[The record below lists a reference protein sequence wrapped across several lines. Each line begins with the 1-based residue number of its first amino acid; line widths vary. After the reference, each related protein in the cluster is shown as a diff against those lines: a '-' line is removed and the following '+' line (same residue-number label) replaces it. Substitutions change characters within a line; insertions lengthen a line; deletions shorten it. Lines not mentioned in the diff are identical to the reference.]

1 MCWKVTPEISSVL
14 TFKRRRRFQAKK
26 DDHDE
31 LDGDH
36 DDLQYQ
42 LWWLIKGCIC
52 MIFVILVKMIVIII
66 HGDLLTSVKD
76 D

>member
-26 DDHDE
+26 DDHDKLDGNHDE

-36 DDLQYQ
+36 DDLN
-42 LWWLIKGCIC
+42 IG
-52 MIFVILVKMIVIII
+52 F
-66 HGDLLTSVKD
+66 GG
-76 D
+76 